1 MIKNAAKLKK
11 ALVDKARVFGAGCQ
25 KVYVAGSGGVDS
37 SLVIAV
43 LCEAFGPKNVVV
55 VYRDIKSNP
64 KHWADIR
71 ALQAIFKFR
80 LCFIDANKIYD
91 QLLAQLKKQFEKI
104 GLPWAKEGTAKADKL
119 GFTSAYASLKSRLTT
134 PISGFVAKAIDN
146 GGGRIFGTGN
156 GEEDGLLR
164 YFDKYGDGA
173 VDNNLLSGLTK
184 AEVRQLAAYLGVP
197 AQIVTKIPSADLE
210 ACGDKHND
218 ESQLTA
224 WARQLGLDIKI
235 SYGSPDGSA
244 EGNIAWGWKQDRARG
259 VITGRLSRL
268 TAEKLKERF
277 KYTKEEAEVIL
288 FLRAI
293 EKATR
298 HKVEPIP
305 GLDRRALEKS
315 GLVG

>member
-11 ALVDKARVFGAGCQ
+11 ALVNKARVFGAGCK

-37 SLVIAV
+37 SLVIAI
-43 LCEAFGPKNVVV
+43 LCAAFGAKNVVV

-64 KHWADIR
+64 RHWEDIQLLR
-71 ALQAIFKFR
+71 AIFKFK
-80 LCFIDANKIYD
+80 LCFIDANKIYE
-91 QLLAQLKKQFEKI
+91 QLLEQLKRQFKKA
-104 GLPWAKEGTAKADKL
+104 GLPWAEEGAAKADKL

-134 PISGFVAKAIDN
+134 PISGFVAKAID
-146 GGGRIFGTGN
+146 GGRGRIFGTGN

-184 AEVRQLAAYLGVP
+184 AEVRQLALSFGVP
-197 AQIVTKIPSADLE
+197 PRIVTKLPSADLE

-235 SYGSPDGSA
+235 SYGAPDGSA
-244 EGNIAWGWKQDRARG
+244 EGNIAWAWKQDRSRG
-259 VITGRLSRL
+259 AITGRLKDL
-268 TAEKLKERF
+268 AAEKLQRRF
-277 KYTKEEAEVIL
+277 KYTEEEADVIS
-288 FLRAI
+288 FLRAV

-305 GLDRRALEKS
+305 GFSRGDLEKQ
-315 GLVG
+315 GLVK